1 MLPESFPPMLAT
13 IAEPFDSTDFTYEIK
28 WDGYRCLAFIDSG
41 TRLLS
46 RNQNEITQVFPELQ
60 NLHQKLK
67 TNGCILD
74 GEIIALR
81 NGKPSFLELQ
91 KRAQLRDLKEMN
103 FYKTKIPVIYVAFD
117 LLYLNQKAIYHK
129 PIAERRESLLS
140 NCYPENE
147 FILANFIENKG
158 IAYFKSINA
167 LGLEGV
173 IAKKNGSTYLPG
185 KRVKTWLKFKRK
197 LLGNFVVCGYLRNT
211 DPRPKMRSLILGA
224 YLENKLHLFGM
235 VGSGFSPQEIPI
247 IQLELKK
254 LTTEICPFTG
264 TALKQKY
271 TIWIRPLIVCEIEYL
286 ELTDEGSL
294 RHPVFKKFRPDLQI
308 EDCQYEG

>member
-1 MLPESFPPMLAT
+1 MLPVSFPPMLAT

-67 TNGCILD
+67 KNGCLLD

-91 KRAQLRDLKEMN
+91 KRAQLKDFNKIN
-103 FYKTKIPVIYVAFD
+103 FYQTKTPVVYVAFD
-117 LLYLNQKAIYHK
+117 LLYFNHQAIYNQ
-129 PIAERRESLLS
+129 PIAERREYLLS
-140 NCYPENE
+140 NCTQENE
-147 FILANFIENKG
+147 LILANFIENKG
-158 IAYFKSINA
+158 IAYFKSISA

-185 KRVKTWLKFKRK
+185 KRATTWLKFKRK
-197 LLGNFVVCGYLRNT
+197 LLQNFVVCGYIINQDLQ
-211 DPRPKMRSLILGA
+211 PKMRSLILGA

-235 VGSGFSPQEIPI
+235 VGSGFSAKEIPI

-254 LTTEICPFTG
+254 LATEICPFTESV
-264 TALKQKY
+264 LKQKH

-286 ELTDEGSL
+286 ELTDKGNL
-294 RHPVFKKFRPDLQI
+294 RHPVFKRFRPDLQI